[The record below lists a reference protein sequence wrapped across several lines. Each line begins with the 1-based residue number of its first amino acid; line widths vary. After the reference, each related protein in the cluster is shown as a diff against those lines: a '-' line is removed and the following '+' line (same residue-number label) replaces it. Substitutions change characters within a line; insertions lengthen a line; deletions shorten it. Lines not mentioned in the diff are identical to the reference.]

1 MKQQDVALIIVIA
14 AISATVSFVVSD
26 LIFVTPANRQQ
37 KVEVVD
43 VITPSFQ
50 KPSTKYFN
58 SNSVDPTLNTALGG
72 NNTNPFG
79 G

>member
-1 MKQQDVALIIVIA
+1 MKQQDIALIIVIA
-14 AISATVSFVVSD
+14 AISATISFVASD

-43 VITPSFQ
+43 VITTSFQ
-50 KPSTKYFN
+50 LPNAKYFN